1 MTKLNTLQGHKDGS
15 IYTDQC
21 DIPHQ
26 QKRPK
31 PHDDLN
37 RCRKSIGQNSTSIHA
52 KNSYQSGY
60 RGNIPQHNKVHI

>member
-1 MTKLNTLQGHKDGS
+1 MTKLNLLQGHKDGS

-21 DIPHQ
+21 DTPHQQ

-37 RCRKSIGQNSTSIHA
+37 RCRKSI
-52 KNSYQSGY
+52 
-60 RGNIPQHNKVHI
+60 